1 MTTLAIDPARPRRSR
16 AAELAAATPSSRDR
30 FVDLVRAVSIV
41 AVVLG
46 HWLMAV
52 PAWPPGRSTNALAE
66 MPGLAVLTWVLQV
79 MPLFFVVGGYAN
91 ARSIDAV
98 HRKGGSWADYLA
110 ARVRRLVRPT
120 ALFVIA
126 WAGLATAGSLLGGP
140 GELLQGVARSIAQPL
155 WFLGVYLAVVALAP
169 VMLRLHRRF
178 GIAVPVALATGA
190 VLVDVARLDPG
201 SVHGIPVGLGLSF
214 LGPLN
219 FLFVWLFAH
228 QLGFLYADGR
238 MTAWSRPRLLAL
250 AGGGLAALV
259 ALTTSAVY
267 PASMVGMPG
276 EPFSNMNPPSACI
289 VALTIWLTGLAML
302 ARPALSRWLARPRA
316 WAAVVAA
323 NSTIMTVYLWHLT
336 AMIAAVAILFPLGFP
351 TPDAGTGAWWA
362 LRPVWVAACAVLLL
376 GFVRVLGP
384 AERAGLTRTGA
395 GRLGATGAVLALT
408 SALALAVGL
417 LGVAGAGLDVLGP
430 ERIATV
436 AGLKIDQVSAL
447 GWCAAG
453 MAAALAAGRVR
464 RRA

>member
-1 MTTLAIDPARPRRSR
+1 
-16 AAELAAATPSSRDR
+16 
-30 FVDLVRAVSIV
+30 VIV
-41 AVVLG
+41 
-46 HWLMAV
+46 
-52 PAWPPGRSTNALAE
+52 
-66 MPGLAVLTWVLQV
+66 
-79 MPLFFVVGGYAN
+79 
-91 ARSIDAV
+91 
-98 HRKGGSWADYLA
+98 
-110 ARVRRLVRPT
+110 
-120 ALFVIA
+120 

-190 VLVDVARLDPG
+190 VLVDAARLDPG

-238 MTAWSRPRLLAL
+238 MTAWSRPRLLAM
-250 AGGGLAALV
+250 AAGGLATLV

-302 ARPALSRWLARPRA
+302 ARPALTRWLARPRA

-336 AMIAAVAILFPLGFP
+336 AMITAVAVLFPLGFP
-351 TPDAGTGAWWA
+351 TPEAGTGAWWA
-362 LRPVWVAACAVLLL
+362 LRPVWVAACAVLLI
-376 GFVRVLGP
+376 GFVKVLGP
-384 AERAGLTRTGA
+384 AERAGLARTEPGRVGRIGA
-395 GRLGATGAVLALT
+395 ALALS

-417 LGVAGAGLDVLGP
+417 LGVAGAGLDLLGP

-436 AGLKIDQVSAL
+436 AGLRIDQVSAL

-453 MAAALAAGRVR
+453 MAAALAAGGVR